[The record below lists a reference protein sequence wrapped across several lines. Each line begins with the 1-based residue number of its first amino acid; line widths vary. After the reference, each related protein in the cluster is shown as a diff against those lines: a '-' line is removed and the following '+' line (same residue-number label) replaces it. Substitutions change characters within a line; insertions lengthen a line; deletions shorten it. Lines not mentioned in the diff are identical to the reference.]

1 MRRAGK
7 LFLRVFPSIVLP
19 MFLAIVDQTIV
30 AAALPA
36 IATSLGNVEQ
46 VPWVVIAYLLATTI
60 AAPVYGQLRDVA
72 GGRRMMFIGLAVFM
86 SASVLCAC
94 ATNIWVLILGRIL
107 QGLGGG
113 GLMTL
118 SQAMIGEAIP
128 PRERARYQGYL
139 AAVAV
144 TSSMFGPIAGGYL
157 TEHFGWRSIFLIN
170 LPLGAIALFMTYRL
184 KARPVAQHQQE
195 WAFDWLGLMY
205 FVLFVVPVLM
215 ALNQLQK
222 VTTSSAL
229 LSFGLLTAGV
239 AALVFLLR
247 HESRARFPLMPVTL
261 LRQAVIWRCD
271 ALAACHGA
279 VMVSLVTLIPIY
291 CRVVRGMK
299 ASEMGLLL
307 LPLVI
312 SIGIGSMITGR
323 LISMTG
329 RTAIFPSI
337 GLIPVAIGILVF
349 GFFAANLG
357 PYQMFTLLFA
367 LGLFMGT
374 VMGVVQVTVQQAAGA
389 QRLGAAAA
397 SVQFSRS
404 VGAAVGTAL
413 TAMVL
418 FGAVALLDPQAASLF
433 PRLVETGPA
442 ILRDLPLDRQL
453 AVAADIAVAFKSA
466 FAAIAAF
473 SMIGIALAWSIPV
486 RRL

>member
-36 IATSLGNVEQ
+36 IATSLDNVDQ
-46 VPWVVIAYLLATTI
+46 VTWVVIAYLLATTI

-72 GGRRMMFIGLAVFM
+72 GGRRMMFVGLGVFM

-94 ATNIWVLILGRIL
+94 ATNIWVLILGRVL

-170 LPLGAIALFMTYRL
+170 LPLGAIALVMTYRL
-184 KARPVAQHQQE
+184 KTRPMVQRE

-205 FVLFVVPVLM
+205 FVLFVVPVLI
-215 ALNQLQK
+215 ALNLLQK
-222 VTTSSAL
+222 VSTSSAL
-229 LSFGLLTAGV
+229 LSLVMLTAGV
-239 AALVFLLR
+239 LALLCLLR
-247 HESRARFPLMPVTL
+247 HESRTPFPLMPVTL

-279 VMVSLVTLIPIY
+279 VMVSLVTMIPIY

-329 RTAIFPSI
+329 RTAIFPSL
-337 GLIPVAIGILVF
+337 GLIPVTLGILVF
-349 GFFAANLG
+349 AFLGSNLG
-357 PYQMFTLLFA
+357 PYQMFALLFA

-374 VMGVVQVTVQQAAGA
+374 VMGVVQVTVQKAAGSQA
-389 QRLGAAAA
+389 LGAAAA

-418 FGAVALLDPQAASLF
+418 FGAVALLDPEAARLF
-433 PRLVETGPA
+433 PRLVETGPDV
-442 ILRDLPLDRQL
+442 LKEMPPDRQL
-453 AVAADIAVAFKSA
+453 AIAAEIAVAFKSA